1 MRSAVPGRHGPRPE
15 RARSHPARHAMTRH
29 HENPSSATRL
39 NAELLAMVRIASTI
53 LQHADLDDILAAI
66 TRELSL
72 LIDFDRSS
80 IALVDP
86 ERRHLVLQHIHKKR
100 EGAEKIGEG
109 RVIPL
114 DESNVIGW
122 VAINRRAVLR
132 KDIAADARFTEIAK
146 EEQLLSDMVVPLLAH
161 GDVIGTLNA
170 GSYRAGG
177 FDDTDLEKLVN
188 CGNIASGAIEHAL
201 LLREAKDLGE
211 RYRTLQR
218 NASDIIMLIDR
229 NTGRLVEVNRQCCE
243 VLGRAEEDLLRRSF
257 FDLFPT
263 EDQFQARR
271 DFINIMSQKS
281 RLFTD
286 RRLVGRDGK
295 VLFVDISASLI
306 QIKSDTFIQAMVH
319 DITQRK
325 MLEQQIILQ
334 NRNLQDANQKLREV
348 DEMKTEFLANISHEL
363 RTPLSVIIAYTEALR
378 DGIVGE
384 ADRRHFLDVI
394 ADNGASLLR
403 LINDLL
409 DLSKL
414 EITGTMLSFSLSH
427 IHDVVRSLW
436 PKIVATAEE
445 KKIEIAFQP
454 GYEVPVVYI
463 DNRRIGQVIMCLAQ
477 NAIKFTE
484 PGGHVNVITER
495 VDDGVVVRVT
505 DTGQGIP
512 EEKLPRI
519 FDTFR
524 QLDGSSTRRWGG
536 LGIGL
541 AIAKHIVEL
550 HGGKIWVD
558 SKAGT
563 GSTFAFVVP
572 VGTSEFLR
580 AREEGMGSI
589 RTATILPE
597 ELDALGATPDLGG
610 SEPA

>member
-1 MRSAVPGRHGPRPE
+1 
-15 RARSHPARHAMTRH
+15 MTD
-29 HENPSSATRL
+29 NKKKSPSPSRL
-39 NAELLAMVRIASTI
+39 DAELLAMVRIASTI
-53 LQHADLDDILAAI
+53 LQYSELDDILAAI
-66 TRELSL
+66 TREISL
-72 LIDFDRSS
+72 LVDFDRSS
-80 IALVDP
+80 IALVDA
-86 ERRHLVLQHIHKKR
+86 ERRCLVLQHIHKKNG
-100 EGAEKIGEG
+100 GAEPIGEG
-109 RVIPL
+109 RPVPF
-114 DESNVIGW
+114 DETTVIGW
-122 VAINRRAVLR
+122 VALNRRAVLR
-132 KDIAADARFTEIAK
+132 RDVGSDTRFVEIVK
-146 EEQLLSDMVVPLLAH
+146 EEGIQSDIVVPLIAH
-161 GDVIGTLNA
+161 GNVIGTLNA
-170 GSYRAGG
+170 GSYRANA

-201 LLREAKDLGE
+201 LLRDAKDLGE

-243 VLGRAEEDLLRRSF
+243 VLGQPEATLLRKSY

-271 DFINIMSQKS
+271 DFINIMSQKA

-286 RRLVGRDGK
+286 RRLVSRDGN
-295 VLFVDISASLI
+295 LIFVDISAGLI
-306 QIKSDTFIQAMVH
+306 PIKSDTFIQVLVH

-363 RTPLSVIIAYTEALR
+363 RTPLSVIIAYTEAMR

-384 ADRRHFLDVI
+384 DDRRHFLDVI
-394 ADNGASLLR
+394 ADNGESLLR

-414 EITGTMLSFSLSH
+414 EVTGTMLSFTLSH
-427 IHDVVRSLW
+427 VHDVVRSLW
-436 PKIVATAEE
+436 PKIQATADE
-445 KKIEIAFQP
+445 KQIEITFQP
-454 GYEVPVVYI
+454 GYEIPVVYI

-484 PGGHVNVITER
+484 TGGRVNVVTER
-495 VDDGVVVRVT
+495 SEDGVVVRVV

-512 EEKLPRI
+512 EEKMPRI

-524 QLDGSSTRRWGG
+524 QLDGSSTRRSGG

-550 HGGKIWVD
+550 HGGAIWAE
-558 SKAGT
+558 SKAGA
-563 GSTFAFVVP
+563 GSTFAFMVP
-572 VGTSEFLR
+572 VGTAEFLR
-580 AREEGMGSI
+580 SRQEGIVVPM
-589 RTATILPE
+589 RTASIGPGDFDE
-597 ELDALGATPDLGG
+597 PGGDPGAM
-610 SEPA
+610 

>member
-1 MRSAVPGRHGPRPE
+1 MT
-15 RARSHPARHAMTRH
+15 SHNTK
-29 HENPSSATRL
+29 SSSTSRL

-53 LQHADLDDILAAI
+53 LQHSELDDILAAI
-66 TRELSL
+66 TRELSQ
-72 LIDFDRSS
+72 LIEYDRSS
-80 IALVDP
+80 IAIIDA
-86 ERRHLVLQHIHKKR
+86 ERHCLFLQHIHKKHGGSER
-100 EGAEKIGEG
+100 VGEG
-109 RVIPL
+109 RPIPL
-114 DESNVIGW
+114 DETTVIGW
-122 VAINRRAVLR
+122 VALNKRAVLR
-132 KDIAADARFTEIAK
+132 ADVAADTRFSEVVK
-146 EEQLLSDMVVPLLAH
+146 EEHLMSDMVVPLVAH
-161 GDVIGTLNA
+161 GNVIGTLNA
-170 GSYRAGG
+170 GSYRQNA
-177 FDDTDLEKLVN
+177 FDDADLEKLVN

-229 NTGRLVEVNRQCCE
+229 NSGRLLEVNRQCCE
-243 VLGRAEEDLLRRSF
+243 VLGQAESDLLRKSY
-257 FDLFPT
+257 FDLFPA

-281 RLFTD
+281 RLFSD
-286 RRLVGRDGK
+286 RRLASRDGK

-306 QIKSDTFIQAMVH
+306 QIKSDTFIQVLVH

-363 RTPLSVIIAYTEALR
+363 RTPLSVIIAYTEAMR

-394 ADNGASLLR
+394 ADNGESLLR

-414 EITGTMLSFSLSH
+414 EVTGTMLSFTLSH
-427 IHDVVRSLW
+427 VHDVVRSLW
-436 PKIVATAEE
+436 PKILASAEE
-445 KKIEIAFQP
+445 KRIEVTFQP

-463 DNRRIGQVIMCLAQ
+463 DNRRIAQVVMCLAQ

-484 PGGHVNVITER
+484 PGGRVSVVTER
-495 VDDGVVVRVT
+495 TDDGVVVRVT
-505 DTGQGIP
+505 DNGQGIP
-512 EEKLPRI
+512 EEKMPRI

-524 QLDGSSTRRWGG
+524 QLDGSSTRRRGG

-550 HGGKIWVD
+550 HGGRIWAE
-558 SKAGT
+558 SKAGD
-563 GSTFAFVVP
+563 GSIFAFMVP
-572 VGTSEFLR
+572 VGTTEFLR
-580 AREEGMGSI
+580 TREAGIEASMH
-589 RTATILPE
+589 TATIPPQP
-597 ELDALGATPDLGG
+597 LDDANGA
-610 SEPA
+610 

>member
-1 MRSAVPGRHGPRPE
+1 MSDRTKKA
-15 RARSHPARHAMTRH
+15 
-29 HENPSSATRL
+29 SSTSRL

-53 LQHADLDDILAAI
+53 LQHTELDDILAAI
-66 TRELSL
+66 TRELSQL
-72 LIDFDRSS
+72 VDFDRSS
-80 IALVDP
+80 IALM
-86 ERRHLVLQHIHKKR
+86 ESGGRHLSLQHIHKKDVGG
-100 EGAEKIGEG
+100 EHIGEG
-109 RVIPL
+109 RPVPL
-114 DESNVIGW
+114 DETTIIGW
-122 VAINRRAVLR
+122 VAMNKRALLRRDVAS
-132 KDIAADARFTEIAK
+132 DGRFTEVVQ
-146 EEQLLSDMVVPLLAH
+146 EENLRCDMVVPLIAH
-161 GDVIGTLNA
+161 GNVIGTLNA
-170 GSYRAGG
+170 GSYTANA
-177 FDDTDLEKLVN
+177 FTDTDLEKMVN

-201 LLREAKDLGE
+201 LLRDAKDLGE

-243 VLGRAEEDLLRRSF
+243 VLGLPEADLLRKSF

-286 RRLVGRDGK
+286 RRLVSRDGN
-295 VLFVDISASLI
+295 VLYVDISASLI
-306 QIKSDTFIQAMVH
+306 QIKKDTFIQALVH

-378 DGIVGE
+378 DGIVGD

-394 ADNGASLLR
+394 ADNGGNLLR

-414 EITGTMLSFSLSH
+414 EVTGTMLSFTLSH

-436 PKIVATAEE
+436 PKILATAEE
-445 KKIEIAFQP
+445 KGIQVTFQP
-454 GYEVPVVYI
+454 GYDVPVVYI
-463 DNRRIGQVIMCLAQ
+463 DNRRIGQVVMCLAQ

-484 PGGHVNVITER
+484 AGGHVTLVTER
-495 VDDGVVVRVT
+495 TDEGVVVRVA

-512 EEKLPRI
+512 EEKMPRI

-524 QLDGSSTRRWGG
+524 QLDGSSTRRRGG

-550 HGGKIWVD
+550 HGGKIWVE
-558 SKAGT
+558 SKSGT
-563 GSTFAFVVP
+563 GSVFAFMVP
-572 VGTSEFLR
+572 VGTTDFLR
-580 AREEGMGSI
+580 SHEEGSATMG
-589 RTATILPE
+589 TTPMPE
-597 ELDALGATPDLGG
+597 THDIIDGA
-610 SEPA
+610 

>member
-1 MRSAVPGRHGPRPE
+1 
-15 RARSHPARHAMTRH
+15 MTDR
-29 HENPSSATRL
+29 EKKSPPLSKL

-53 LQHADLDDILAAI
+53 LQHTELDDILAAI
-66 TRELSL
+66 TRELAQ

-80 IALVDP
+80 IAIIDP
-86 ERRHLVLQHIHKKR
+86 ERQCLFLQHIHKR
-100 EGAEKIGEG
+100 TGGAERIGEG
-109 RVIPL
+109 CPIPL
-114 DESNVIGW
+114 DESTVIGW
-122 VAINRRAVLR
+122 VALNRRALLR
-132 KDIAADARFTEIAK
+132 RDVAADPRFREVVK
-146 EEQLLSDMVVPLLAH
+146 EERLQSDMVVPLVAH
-161 GDVIGTLNA
+161 GNVIGTLNA
-170 GSYRAGG
+170 GSYRQNA
-177 FDDTDLEKLVN
+177 FDDADLEKLVN

-243 VLGRAEEDLLRRSF
+243 VLGQAEADLLRKSY
-257 FDLFPT
+257 FDLFPA

-286 RRLVGRDGK
+286 RRLASRDGK
-295 VLFVDISASLI
+295 VIFVDISASLI
-306 QIKSDTFIQAMVH
+306 PIKSDTFIQVLVH

-378 DGIVGE
+378 DGIVGD

-394 ADNGASLLR
+394 ADNGESLLR

-414 EITGTMLSFSLSH
+414 EVTGTMLSFTLSH
-427 IHDVVRSLW
+427 VHDVVRSLW
-436 PKIVATAEE
+436 PKVLAAAAE
-445 KKIEIAFQP
+445 KKIEVSFQP

-484 PGGHVNVITER
+484 PGGHVNVVTER
-495 VDDGVVVRVT
+495 IDEGVVVRVS

-512 EEKLPRI
+512 EEKMPRI

-524 QLDGSSTRRWGG
+524 QLDGSSTRRRGG

-550 HGGKIWVD
+550 HGGRIWAD
-558 SKAGT
+558 SKAGA
-563 GSTFAFVVP
+563 GSTFAFMVP
-572 VGTSEFLR
+572 VGTAEFLR
-580 AREEGMGSI
+580 SREDGAALSI
-589 RTATILPE
+589 RAATIPPE
-597 ELDALGATPDLGG
+597 ALDGIDGA
-610 SEPA
+610 